1 MSRGTTES
9 KVLQKNLQDQIDRLV
24 QQLADLE
31 ESKDDL
37 EDEYE
42 EMKSETIEQLKE
54 VRESLQKMVKGDVS
68 LVDDVNAMQI
78 AIQAAIS
85 DAFKTPEVIRLF
97 AKKEPGQLRTRLSGI
112 ERDFKIG
119 KLVKDDYI
127 QQKVE
132 ILTAVKKLGDTLT
145 TEEQMF
151 LSQNSSTSLSNFQNV
166 DDSSEA
172 TQVLAAAGNEIRSQ
186 KH

>member
-1 MSRGTTES
+1 
-9 KVLQKNLQDQIDRLV
+9 LQWN
-24 QQLADLE
+24 
-31 ESKDDL
+31 
-37 EDEYE
+37 
-42 EMKSETIEQLKE
+42 
-54 VRESLQKMVKGDVS
+54 
-68 LVDDVNAMQI
+68 
-78 AIQAAIS
+78 
-85 DAFKTPEVIRLF
+85 
-97 AKKEPGQLRTRLSGI
+97 

-119 KLVKDDYI
+119 KLVKDDYN

>member
-1 MSRGTTES
+1 
-9 KVLQKNLQDQIDRLV
+9 
-24 QQLADLE
+24 
-31 ESKDDL
+31 
-37 EDEYE
+37 
-42 EMKSETIEQLKE
+42 MKSETIEQLKE

-119 KLVKDDYI
+119 KLVKDDYN